1 MYHACKNQFK
11 GIREQGNG
19 VQRYKMKDNNCFGLS
34 HEKFNFFPSA
44 RNETKWTAVDIT
56 SFLVLTI

>member
-44 RNETKWTAVDIT
+44 RNETK
-56 SFLVLTI
+56 